1 MSLDGD
7 FAQLAEDLE
16 PEDLR
21 RVLGV
26 FEADVRRLVAGL
38 VAAGDDG
45 DVARFRR
52 VAHGL
57 AGAAGAVGA
66 RSLEAACRAQMTRND
81 LEAAALPGIAATIQ
95 HLADAA
101 RVELAAFM
109 AGLDGHGRRA

>member
-26 FEADVRRLVAGL
+26 FEADVRRLVAAIV
-38 VAAGDDG
+38 VAGGDG
-45 DVARFRR
+45 DVASFRR

-66 RSLEAACRAQMTRND
+66 RSLEGACRAQMTRND
-81 LEAAALPGIAATIQ
+81 LEVAALPAIALTIQ

-101 RVELAAFM
+101 RVELAAFV
-109 AGLDGHGRRA
+109 AGLDRHSRRA